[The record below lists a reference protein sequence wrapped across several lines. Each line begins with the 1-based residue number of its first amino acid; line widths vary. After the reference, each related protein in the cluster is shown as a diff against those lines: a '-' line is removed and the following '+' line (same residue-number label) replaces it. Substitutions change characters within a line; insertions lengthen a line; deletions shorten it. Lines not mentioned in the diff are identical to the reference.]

1 MVVIQDIIRD
11 IREALTAAVQ
21 EDTGAMAD
29 RADRVGPEV
38 PADFM
43 VTVFSSGRA

>member
-29 RADRVGPEV
+29 RVGPEV